1 MVSHAQ
7 IARNRLYSLFL
18 GFFSHLTAD
27 LLYYSANM
35 STPSPHTSMM
45 QKVLRPLV
53 RLLLRNGV
61 AYADF
66 SAVARRIFVEVASE
80 DFGLPGRKQ
89 SVSRVSVLTGVN
101 RKEVKRLLEEP
112 VEKEPA
118 GKENNRAARVVS
130 AWMRDSD
137 FRTTAGKP
145 RVLGWGDPQAAGS
158 FEDLVKRYSGDMTAR
173 AILDELLRVGSV
185 SINDKKSK
193 VTLVSN
199 GYVPAGSDE
208 ELLRL
213 SGNSINDMLN
223 TIDHNFSKE
232 AEVTR
237 LQLSVAYDDVPAN
250 GVELFR
256 ERSNEK
262 SLELL
267 KDLDQF
273 LAKQDRTV
281 NPSVKGEGR
290 YRTGVGIYYFEE
302 PVVEP
307 EDAELPVKDKAK
319 DDAK

>member
-1 MVSHAQ
+1 MSD
-7 IARNRLYSLFL
+7 S
-18 GFFSHLTAD
+18 
-27 LLYYSANM
+27 SAI
-35 STPSPHTSMM
+35 SSMM
-45 QKVLRPLV
+45 KKVLHPLV

-66 SAVARRIFVEVASE
+66 STVARRVFVEVASE

-112 VEKEPA
+112 EENGSTK
-118 GKENNRAARVVS
+118 KENNRAARVVS
-130 AWMRDSD
+130 GWMRDAD
-137 FRTTAGKP
+137 FCNDAGKP
-145 RVLGWGDPQAAGS
+145 EVLSWGEPLAEGS

-185 SINDKKSK
+185 SIDDKKSK

-199 GYVPAGSDE
+199 GYIPAGSDD

-213 SGNSINDMLN
+213 SGNSINDMLG

-232 AEVTR
+232 AEITR

-256 ERSNEK
+256 ELSNEK

-267 KDLDQF
+267 NNLDQF
-273 LAKQDRTV
+273 LATHDRSV
-281 NPSVKGEGR
+281 NPAVKGEGR
-290 YRTGVGIYYFEE
+290 YRTGLGIYYFEE
-302 PVVEP
+302 PVVETEHP
-307 EDAELPVKDKAK
+307 AK
-319 DDAK
+319 DETSNNAK